1 MSMNQPVAY
10 DKPRANR
17 GGVRAATHEYCPPAT
32 GYMEHIS
39 AMGIA
44 TARVSKLTPIKLKTI
59 TGGPPE
65 VTPTMNT
72 PLSAVHLR
80 NLLDTHIFPCS
91 DQGTHDVTTLKLKPI
106 IDSNP
111 NERLSS

>member
-1 MSMNQPVAY
+1 
-10 DKPRANR
+10 
-17 GGVRAATHEYCPPAT
+17 
-32 GYMEHIS
+32 MEHIS

-44 TARVSKLTPIKLKTI
+44 TARVSKLTPMKLKTI

-80 NLLDTHIFPCS
+80 NLLGTQLFALGVGK
-91 DQGTHDVTTLKLKPI
+91 GTHDVTTLKLKPI

-111 NERLSS
+111 KERLSSKIPPEVSIKNTF

>member
-1 MSMNQPVAY
+1 
-10 DKPRANR
+10 
-17 GGVRAATHEYCPPAT
+17 
-32 GYMEHIS
+32 MEHIS

-44 TARVSKLTPIKLKTI
+44 TARVSKLTPMKLEII

-80 NLLDTHIFPCS
+80 DLLDT
-91 DQGTHDVTTLKLKPI
+91 QGFFSVQAKVLTM
-106 IDSNP
+106 SQ
-111 NERLSS
+111 R

>member
-10 DKPRANR
+10 DSPRANR
-17 GGVRAATHEYCPPAT
+17 GGVSAATHEYCPPAT

-44 TARVSKLTPIKLKTI
+44 TARVSKLTPMKLKTM

-65 VTPTMNT
+65 VTPTMKT
-72 PLSAVHLR
+72 PLSAVHLPH
-80 NLLDTHIFPCS
+80 LL
-91 DQGTHDVTTLKLKPI
+91 GVY
-106 IDSNP
+106 NP
-111 NERLSS
+111 STWTRVLTMSQH